1 MTTHLPGELF
11 YLPRIKALPDCK
23 ASKKLAFEMGQWED
37 SMGGKGSQQTQKHC
51 HPPHSLIII
60 HWMDIYF
67 DLLMQN
73 VLTHN
78 EKETKNLRDCKG
90 GGGFVVGFFGFIVDD
105 DVDDVDDGGW
115 LVTVVVCGIESAKYF
130 Y

>member
-1 MTTHLPGELF
+1 
-11 YLPRIKALPDCK
+11 
-23 ASKKLAFEMGQWED
+23 
-37 SMGGKGSQQTQKHC
+37 
-51 HPPHSLIII
+51 
-60 HWMDIYF
+60 MDIYF

-90 GGGFVVGFFGFIVDD
+90 GDVVGFFGFIVDD

-115 LVTVVVCGIESAKYF
+115 LVTVVVCGIGSAKCF